1 MATDRDENER
11 RHHTIMIVGVPKETY
26 PAERRV
32 AMVPSVVPML
42 LKASCEVL
50 VEKGAGIDA
59 GYEDAAYISKGAKL
73 AETRSEVFANSDI
86 VIQVLCHGANDKT
99 GAADLSLIRRGQI
112 VIGFLRPLG
121 SPRTVADIAATGC
134 TAFAVELMPRITR
147 SQSMDALSA
156 MATVCGYK
164 SVITAADLLP
174 RFFPM
179 LTTAAGT
186 ITPARVLV
194 LGAGVAGLQAIA
206 TSRRLGAVVSAYD
219 VRAAVREQ
227 IISVGGRF
235 IELPLETGQSE
246 DSRGYAQAQDESF
259 YRRQREVLTKV
270 VAESDVVITTA
281 VVPGQKA
288 PVLVTGEMVASMARG
303 SVIIDLAA
311 ERGGNCELT
320 RPNETIVE
328 RGVTI
333 VGTFNFATTV
343 PYHASQMYARNL
355 ATFIIHLL
363 KDGKLVLDL
372 EDEITR
378 ETLIARDG
386 NIVNPRA
393 REALPQT
400 PAQS

>member
-1 MATDRDENER
+1 
-11 RHHTIMIVGVPKETY
+11 MIVGVPMETY
-26 PAERRV
+26 PGERRV
-32 AMVPSVVPML
+32 AMVPSVVPLL
-42 LKASCEVL
+42 LKAGCEVL
-50 VEKGAGIDA
+50 VQKGAGIAA
-59 GYEDAAYISKGAKL
+59 GYEDEAYISRGAKL
-73 AETRSEVFANSDI
+73 AASREEVFATADI
-86 VIQVLCHGANDKT
+86 IIQVLCHGANDKN
-99 GAADLSLIRRGQI
+99 GAADLPLIRRGQ
-112 VIGFLRPLG
+112 VLIGFLRPLG
-121 SPRTVADIAATGC
+121 SPRTVREVAETGV

-164 SVITAADLLP
+164 AVLTAADLLP

-219 VRAAVREQ
+219 VRPAVKEQ

-246 DSRGYAQAQDESF
+246 DARGYAQAQGESF

-288 PVLVTGEMVASMARG
+288 PVLVTGEMVSSMARG

-320 RPNETIVE
+320 RPNETIVD

-355 ATFIIHLL
+355 ATFIPHLL
-363 KDGKLVLDL
+363 KEGKLVLDL

-378 ETLIARDG
+378 ETLITRDG
-386 NIVNPRA
+386 DIVNPRA
-393 REALPQT
+393 RETTVPN
-400 PAQS
+400 

>member
-1 MATDRDENER
+1 
-11 RHHTIMIVGVPKETY
+11 
-26 PAERRV
+26 
-32 AMVPSVVPML
+32 
-42 LKASCEVL
+42 
-50 VEKGAGIDA
+50 
-59 GYEDAAYISKGAKL
+59 
-73 AETRSEVFANSDI
+73 
-86 VIQVLCHGANDKT
+86 
-99 GAADLSLIRRGQI
+99 
-112 VIGFLRPLG
+112 
-121 SPRTVADIAATGC
+121 
-134 TAFAVELMPRITR
+134 MPRITR

-164 SVITAADLLP
+164 AVITAADLLP

-219 VRAAVREQ
+219 VRPAVKEQ

-235 IELPLETGQSE
+235 IELPLETTQAE
-246 DSRGYAQAQDESF
+246 DSRGYAQAQGESF
-259 YRRQREVLTKV
+259 YRRQREVLAKV
-270 VAESDVVITTA
+270 IAESDVVITTA

-288 PVLVTGEMVASMARG
+288 PVLVTGDMVATMARG

-328 RGVTI
+328 HGVTI

-355 ATFIIHLL
+355 ATFISHLL
-363 KDGKLVLDL
+363 KDGKLVLDF

-378 ETLIARDG
+378 ETLITRDG
-386 NIVNPRA
+386 DIVNPRA
-393 REALPQT
+393 LESQPQ
-400 PAQS
+400 PAAQN

>member
-1 MATDRDENER
+1 
-11 RHHTIMIVGVPKETY
+11 MIVGVPMETY
-26 PAERRV
+26 PGERRV
-32 AMVPSVVPML
+32 AMVPSVVPLL
-42 LKASCEVL
+42 LKAGCEVL
-50 VEKGAGIDA
+50 VQKSAGLAA
-59 GYEDAAYISKGAKL
+59 GYEDEAYVTRGAKL
-73 AETRSEVFANSDI
+73 AESRAEVFATADI
-86 VIQVLCHGANDKT
+86 IIQVLCDGANDKT
-99 GAADLSLIRRGQI
+99 GAADLPLIRRGQ
-112 VIGFLRPLG
+112 VLIGFLRPLG
-121 SPRTVADIAATGC
+121 SPRTVAEIAATGA

-164 SVITAADLLP
+164 AVIAAADLLP

-219 VRAAVREQ
+219 VRPAVKEQ
-227 IISVGGRF
+227 IVSVGGRF
-235 IELPLETGQSE
+235 IELPLETTQAE
-246 DSRGYAQAQDESF
+246 DSRGYAQAQGESF
-259 YRRQREVLTKV
+259 YRRQREVLAKV
-270 VAESDVVITTA
+270 IAESDVVITTA

-288 PVLVTGEMVASMARG
+288 PVLVTGEMVATMARG

-328 RGVTI
+328 HGVTI

-355 ATFIIHLL
+355 ATFIAHLL
-363 KDGKLVLDL
+363 RDGKLVLDL

-378 ETLIARDG
+378 ETLITRDG
-386 NIVNPRA
+386 DIVNPRA
-393 REALPQT
+393 RESVPQ
-400 PAQS
+400 PAVQN

>member
-1 MATDRDENER
+1 
-11 RHHTIMIVGVPKETY
+11 MIIGVPMETY
-26 PAERRV
+26 PGERRV
-32 AMVPSVVPML
+32 AMVPAVVPLL
-42 LKASCEVL
+42 LKAGCEVL
-50 VEKGAGIDA
+50 VQKGAGFAA
-59 GYEDAAYISKGAKL
+59 GYENDAYISKGAKL
-73 AETRSEVFANSDI
+73 AASREEIFATADVI
-86 VIQVLCHGANDKT
+86 IQVLCHGANDKT
-99 GAADLSLIRRGQI
+99 GAADLPLIRRGQ
-112 VIGFLRPLG
+112 VLIGFLRPLG
-121 SPRTVADIAATGC
+121 SPRTVAEIAATGA

-147 SQSMDALSA
+147 SQSMDVLSA

-164 SVITAADLLP
+164 AALTAADLLP

-219 VRAAVREQ
+219 VRPAVKEQ

-246 DSRGYAQAQDESF
+246 DARGYAQAQGESF
-259 YRRQREVLTKV
+259 YRRQREVLARV
-270 VAESDVVITTA
+270 VAESDVAITTA

-288 PVLVTGEMVASMARG
+288 PVLVTGEMVATMARG

-320 RPNETIVE
+320 RPNETIVD

-355 ATFIIHLL
+355 ATFILHLL

-378 ETLIARDG
+378 ETLITRDG
-386 NIVNPRA
+386 DIVNPRA
-393 REALPQT
+393 RESVPQAA
-400 PAQS
+400 AQN

>member
-1 MATDRDENER
+1 M
-11 RHHTIMIVGVPKETY
+11 MVGVPIETY
-26 PAERRV
+26 PGERRV
-32 AMVPSVVPML
+32 AMVPSVVPLL
-42 LKASCEVL
+42 LKAGCEVL
-50 VEKGAGIDA
+50 VQQGAGIPA
-59 GYEDAAYISKGAKL
+59 GYEDAAYVSRGAKL
-73 AETRSEVFANSDI
+73 AASRDEVFAAADVI
-86 VIQVLCHGANDKT
+86 IQVLCHGANDKT
-99 GAADLSLIRRGQI
+99 GAADLPLIRRGQ
-112 VIGFLRPLG
+112 VLIGFLRPLG
-121 SPRTVADIAATGC
+121 SPRTVAEIAATGA

-164 SVITAADLLP
+164 AVITAADLLP

-219 VRAAVREQ
+219 VRPAVKEQ
-227 IISVGGRF
+227 IVSVGGRF

-246 DSRGYAQAQDESF
+246 DARGYAQAQGESF
-259 YRRQREVLTKV
+259 YRRQREVLAKV

-288 PVLVTGEMVASMARG
+288 PVLVTGEMVATMARG
-303 SVIIDLAA
+303 SVIVDLAA

-328 RGVTI
+328 HGVTI

-355 ATFIIHLL
+355 ATFIPHLL
-363 KDGKLVLDL
+363 KEGKLVLDL

-378 ETLIARDG
+378 ETLITRDG
-386 NIVNPRA
+386 DIVNPRA
-393 REALPQT
+393 RESLPQL
-400 PAQS
+400 PAQN

>member
-1 MATDRDENER
+1 
-11 RHHTIMIVGVPKETY
+11 MIVGVPMETY
-26 PAERRV
+26 PGERRV
-32 AMVPSVVPML
+32 AMVPSVVPLL
-42 LKASCEVL
+42 LKAGCEVL
-50 VEKGAGIDA
+50 VQRGAGIAA
-59 GYEDAAYISKGAKL
+59 GYEDEAYVTRGAKL
-73 AETRSEVFANSDI
+73 VESRAEVFAAADI
-86 VIQVLCHGANDKT
+86 IIQVLCHGANDKT
-99 GAADLSLIRRGQI
+99 GAADLPLIRRGQ
-112 VIGFLRPLG
+112 VLIGFLRPLG
-121 SPRTVADIAATGC
+121 SPRTVAEIAATGA

-164 SVITAADLLP
+164 AVITASDLLP

-219 VRAAVREQ
+219 VRPAVKEQ

-235 IELPLETGQSE
+235 IELPLETTQAE
-246 DSRGYAQAQDESF
+246 DSRGYAQAQGESF
-259 YRRQREVLTKV
+259 YRRQREVLAKV
-270 VAESDVVITTA
+270 IAESDVVITTA

-288 PVLVTGEMVASMARG
+288 PVLVTGEMVATMARG

-328 RGVTI
+328 HGVTI

-343 PYHASQMYARNL
+343 PYHASQTYARNL
-355 ATFIIHLL
+355 ATFIAHLL
-363 KDGKLVLDL
+363 RDGKLVLDL

-378 ETLIARDG
+378 ETLITRDG
-386 NIVNPRA
+386 DIVNPRA
-393 REALPQT
+393 RESLPQ
-400 PAQS
+400 PALQN

>member
-1 MATDRDENER
+1 
-11 RHHTIMIVGVPKETY
+11 MIVGVPMETY
-26 PAERRV
+26 PGERRV
-32 AMVPSVVPML
+32 AMVPSVVPLL
-42 LKASCEVL
+42 LKAGCEVL
-50 VEKGAGIDA
+50 VQKGAGLAA
-59 GYEDAAYISKGAKL
+59 GYEDEAYVTRGAKL
-73 AETRSEVFANSDI
+73 AESRAEVFATADI
-86 VIQVLCHGANDKT
+86 IIQVLCHGANDKT
-99 GAADLSLIRRGQI
+99 GAADLPLIRRGQ
-112 VIGFLRPLG
+112 VLIGFLRPLG
-121 SPRTVADIAATGC
+121 SPRTVAEIAATGA

-164 SVITAADLLP
+164 AVITAADLLP

-219 VRAAVREQ
+219 VRPAVKEQ

-235 IELPLETGQSE
+235 IELPLETTQAE
-246 DSRGYAQAQDESF
+246 DSRGYAQAQGESF
-259 YRRQREVLTKV
+259 YRRQREVLAKV
-270 VAESDVVITTA
+270 IAESDVAITTA

-288 PVLVTGEMVASMARG
+288 PVLVTRAMVATMARG

-328 RGVTI
+328 HGVTI

-355 ATFIIHLL
+355 ATFIPHLL

-378 ETLIARDG
+378 ETLITRDG
-386 NIVNPRA
+386 DIVNPRA
-393 REALPQT
+393 RESLPQ
-400 PAQS
+400 PALQN

>member
-1 MATDRDENER
+1 
-11 RHHTIMIVGVPKETY
+11 MIVGVPKETY
-26 PAERRV
+26 PGERRV
-32 AMVPSVVPML
+32 AMVPSVVPIL
-42 LKASCEVL
+42 LKAGCEVL
-50 VEKGAGIDA
+50 VEQGAGIDA
-59 GYEDAAYISKGAKL
+59 GYEDAAYTAKGAKL
-73 AETRSEVFANSDI
+73 AETRAEVFATSDVI
-86 VIQVLCHGANDKT
+86 IQVLCHGANDKT
-99 GAADLSLIRRGQI
+99 GDADLPLIRRGQI
-112 VIGFLRPLG
+112 LIGFLRPLG
-121 SPRTVADIAATGC
+121 SARTVTEIAATGS

-164 SVITAADLLP
+164 AVITAADLLP

-219 VRAAVREQ
+219 VRAAVKEQ
-227 IISVGGRF
+227 IVSVGGRF
-235 IELPLETGQSE
+235 IELPLETTQAE
-246 DSRGYAQAQDESF
+246 DSRGYAQAQGESF

-288 PVLVTGEMVASMARG
+288 PILVTGEMVGSMARG

-320 RPNETIVE
+320 QPNQTIVA

-355 ATFIIHLL
+355 ATFISHLL

-378 ETLIARDG
+378 ETLITRDG
-386 NIVNPRA
+386 DVVNPRA
-393 REALPQT
+393 RESIPQA
-400 PAQS
+400 PAQN

>member
-1 MATDRDENER
+1 
-11 RHHTIMIVGVPKETY
+11 MIVGVPMETY
-26 PAERRV
+26 PGERRV
-32 AMVPSVVPML
+32 AMVPSVIPLL
-42 LKASCEVL
+42 LKAGCEVL
-50 VEKGAGIDA
+50 VQRGAGIAA
-59 GYEDAAYISKGAKL
+59 GYEDEAYVTRGAKL
-73 AETRSEVFANSDI
+73 AESRAEVFATADVI
-86 VIQVLCHGANDKT
+86 IQVLCHGANDKT
-99 GAADLSLIRRGQI
+99 GDADLPLIRRGQ
-112 VIGFLRPLG
+112 VLIGFLRPLG
-121 SPRTVADIAATGC
+121 SPRTVAEIAATGA

-164 SVITAADLLP
+164 AVITAADLLP

-219 VRAAVREQ
+219 VRPAVKEQ
-227 IISVGGRF
+227 IVSVGGRF
-235 IELPLETGQSE
+235 IELPLETTQAE
-246 DSRGYAQAQDESF
+246 DSRGYAQAQGESF
-259 YRRQREVLTKV
+259 YRRQREVLAKV
-270 VAESDVVITTA
+270 IAESDVVITTA

-288 PVLVTGEMVASMARG
+288 PTLVTSEMVATMARG

-320 RPNETIVE
+320 RPNETIVAH
-328 RGVTI
+328 GVTI

-355 ATFIIHLL
+355 STFLALL
-363 KDGKLVLDL
+363 VKDGKLNLNLKDDIL
-372 EDEITR
+372 RD
-378 ETLIARDG
+378 TLVTHGGD
-386 NIVNPRA
+386 IVNA
-393 REALPQT
+393 RLRELFQLPALAAKEETPQ
-400 PAQS
+400 

>member
-1 MATDRDENER
+1 
-11 RHHTIMIVGVPKETY
+11 MIVGVPMETY
-26 PAERRV
+26 PGERRV
-32 AMVPSVVPML
+32 AMVPSVIPLL
-42 LKASCEVL
+42 LKAGCEVL
-50 VEKGAGIDA
+50 VQKGAGIAA
-59 GYEDAAYISKGAKL
+59 GYEDEAYVARGAKL
-73 AETRSEVFANSDI
+73 AESRAEIFATADI
-86 VIQVLCHGANDKT
+86 VIQVLCHGANDKS
-99 GAADLSLIRRGQI
+99 GEADLPLIRRGQ
-112 VIGFLRPLG
+112 VLIGFLRPLG
-121 SPRTVADIAATGC
+121 SPRTVAEIAATGA

-164 SVITAADLLP
+164 AVITAADLLP

-219 VRAAVREQ
+219 VRPAVKEQ
-227 IISVGGRF
+227 IVSVGGRF
-235 IELPLETGQSE
+235 IELPLETTQAE
-246 DSRGYAQAQDESF
+246 DSRGYAQAQGESF
-259 YRRQREVLTKV
+259 YRRQREVLAKV
-270 VAESDVVITTA
+270 IAESDVVITTA

-288 PVLVTGEMVASMARG
+288 PTLVTGEMVATMARG

-320 RPNETIVE
+320 RPNETIVAH
-328 RGVTI
+328 GVTI

-355 ATFIIHLL
+355 ATFIPHLL

-378 ETLIARDG
+378 ETLVTRDG
-386 NIVNPRA
+386 DIVNPRA
-393 REALPQT
+393 REPIPQ
-400 PAQS
+400 PAVQN

>member
-1 MATDRDENER
+1 
-11 RHHTIMIVGVPKETY
+11 MIVGVTMETY
-26 PAERRV
+26 PGERRV
-32 AMVPSVVPML
+32 AMVPAVIPLL
-42 LKASCEVL
+42 LKAGCEVL
-50 VEKGAGIDA
+50 VQKGAGIAA
-59 GYEDAAYISKGAKL
+59 GYEDEAYVARGAKL
-73 AETRSEVFANSDI
+73 AESRAEVFAAADI
-86 VIQVLCHGANDKT
+86 VIQVLCHGANDKS
-99 GAADLSLIRRGQI
+99 GEADLPLIRRGQ
-112 VIGFLRPLG
+112 VLIGFLRPLG
-121 SPRTVADIAATGC
+121 SPRTVAEIAATGA

-164 SVITAADLLP
+164 AVITAADLLP

-219 VRAAVREQ
+219 VRPAVKEQ
-227 IISVGGRF
+227 IVSVGGRF
-235 IELPLETGQSE
+235 IELPLETTQAE
-246 DSRGYAQAQDESF
+246 DSRGYAQAQGESF
-259 YRRQREVLTKV
+259 YRRQREVLAKV
-270 VAESDVVITTA
+270 IAESDVVITTA

-288 PVLVTGEMVASMARG
+288 PTLVTGDMVATMARG

-320 RPNETIVE
+320 RPNETIVAH
-328 RGVTI
+328 GVTI

-355 ATFIIHLL
+355 ATFIPHLL

-378 ETLIARDG
+378 ETLITRDG
-386 NIVNPRA
+386 DIVNPRA
-393 REALPQT
+393 REPQPQ
-400 PAQS
+400 PAPQN

>member
-1 MATDRDENER
+1 
-11 RHHTIMIVGVPKETY
+11 
-26 PAERRV
+26 
-32 AMVPSVVPML
+32 
-42 LKASCEVL
+42 
-50 VEKGAGIDA
+50 
-59 GYEDAAYISKGAKL
+59 
-73 AETRSEVFANSDI
+73 
-86 VIQVLCHGANDKT
+86 
-99 GAADLSLIRRGQI
+99 
-112 VIGFLRPLG
+112 
-121 SPRTVADIAATGC
+121 
-134 TAFAVELMPRITR
+134 
-147 SQSMDALSA
+147 

-164 SVITAADLLP
+164 AVITAADLLP

-219 VRAAVREQ
+219 VRPAVKEQ
-227 IISVGGRF
+227 IVSVGGRF
-235 IELPLETGQSE
+235 IELPLETTQAE
-246 DSRGYAQAQDESF
+246 DSRGYAQAQGESF
-259 YRRQREVLTKV
+259 YRRQREVLAKV
-270 VAESDVVITTA
+270 IAESDVVITTA

-288 PVLVTGEMVASMARG
+288 PTLVTGEMVATMARG

-320 RPNETIVE
+320 RPNETIVAH
-328 RGVTI
+328 GVTI

-355 ATFIIHLL
+355 ATFIPHLL

-378 ETLIARDG
+378 ETLVTRDG
-386 NIVNPRA
+386 DIVNPRA
-393 REALPQT
+393 REPIPQ
-400 PAQS
+400 PAVQN

>member
-1 MATDRDENER
+1 
-11 RHHTIMIVGVPKETY
+11 MIVGVPMETY
-26 PAERRV
+26 PGERRV
-32 AMVPSVVPML
+32 AMVPSVIPLL
-42 LKASCEVL
+42 LKAGCEVL
-50 VEKGAGIDA
+50 VQRGAGIAA
-59 GYEDAAYISKGAKL
+59 GYEDDAYVTRCAKL
-73 AETRSEVFANSDI
+73 AESRAEVFATADI
-86 VIQVLCHGANDKT
+86 IIQVLCHGANDKS
-99 GAADLSLIRRGQI
+99 GEADLPLIRRGQ
-112 VIGFLRPLG
+112 VLVGFLRPLG
-121 SPRTVADIAATGC
+121 SPRTVAEIAATGA

-164 SVITAADLLP
+164 AVITAADLLP

-219 VRAAVREQ
+219 VRPAVKEQ
-227 IISVGGRF
+227 IVSVGGRF
-235 IELPLETGQSE
+235 IELPLETTQAE
-246 DSRGYAQAQDESF
+246 DSRGYAQAQGESF
-259 YRRQREVLTKV
+259 YRRQREVLAKV
-270 VAESDVVITTA
+270 IAESDVVITTA

-288 PVLVTGEMVASMARG
+288 PTLVTGEMVATMARG

-320 RPNETIVE
+320 RPNETIVAH
-328 RGVTI
+328 GVTI

-355 ATFIIHLL
+355 ATFIPHLL

-378 ETLIARDG
+378 ETLVTRDG
-386 NIVNPRA
+386 DIVNPRA
-393 REALPQT
+393 REPIPQ
-400 PAQS
+400 PAVQN